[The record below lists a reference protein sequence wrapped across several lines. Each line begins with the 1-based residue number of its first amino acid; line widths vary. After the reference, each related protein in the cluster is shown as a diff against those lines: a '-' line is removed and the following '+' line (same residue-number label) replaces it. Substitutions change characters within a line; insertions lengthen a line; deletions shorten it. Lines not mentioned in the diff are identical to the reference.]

1 MKRKLF
7 VATSVLAFSLAA
19 AGSALAESFDE
30 ALAKAYMTNPRLQ
43 AQRAAVRTTDEEV
56 PQALSNWRPTVEFS
70 GSVGKVWAE
79 SNSFATRRQHRTERS
94 VDLTIEQP
102 LFRGWRTVRETE
114 QAENN
119 VLSSRAD
126 LSDTE
131 QTILL
136 AAATAYLDVLRD
148 IATLELNRNNEL
160 VLRRQLE
167 AAQDRF
173 SVGEITRTD
182 VSQSEARLA
191 QSTADRIQAEGNLE
205 QSRAAYRN
213 AVGDL
218 PGTLDPAPDVDGIPT
233 SEEEALAIGLAMNP
247 SVAAADFTERAAREN
262 IGLVRGELLPEL
274 SLVGQWGRD
283 IDTTSNNSRTE
294 ELEVRADLTVPLYQA
309 GDVYSRLR
317 EAKQLAGQRRQ
328 ELDEAKRNVAEDVK
342 RAWEELVTAR
352 ARIQAFNSQIESN
365 TIALDG
371 VRRENAVGART
382 ILDVLD
388 QEQELLDSQVNLV
401 RAQRDGKVAAL
412 QLRSAMGTLTA
423 VELGLPVEIYDP
435 MSNYK
440 RVRNKWFGG
449 DIDKD

>member
-7 VATSVLAFSLAA
+7 VATSILAFSLAS

-30 ALAKAYMTNPRLQ
+30 ALAKAYMTNPTLQ

-70 GSVGKVWAE
+70 GSVGRVWAE
-79 SNSFATRRQHRTERS
+79 SNSFNPRDQQRTERS
-94 VDLTIEQP
+94 VDFTIEQP

-126 LSDTE
+126 LTDTE

-148 IATLELNRNNEL
+148 QATLELNRNNEL

-218 PGTLDPAPDVDGIPT
+218 PGTLEPVPDVDGIPT
-233 SEEEALAIGLAMNP
+233 SEDEALAIGLAMNP

-262 IGLVRGELLPEL
+262 VGLVRGELLPEL

-283 IDTTSNNSRTE
+283 IDTSNNNSRTE

-401 RAQRDGKVAAL
+401 RAQRDEKVAAL

-440 RVRNKWFGG
+440 RVRNKWVGG
-449 DIDKD
+449 DID

>member
-1 MKRKLF
+1 MKQKL
-7 VATSVLAFSLAA
+7 LAA
-19 AGSALAESFDE
+19 ASAVVLSLTSAGSVLAESFDE
-30 ALAKAYMTNPRLQ
+30 ALAKAYMTNPTLQ
-43 AQRAAVRTTDEEV
+43 AQRAAVRGTDEDV
-56 PQALSNWRPTVEFS
+56 PQALSNWRPTVELN
-70 GSVGKVWAE
+70 GSVGRVRAT
-79 SNSFATRRQHRTERS
+79 SNSFNPNDQSRTERS
-94 VDLTIEQP
+94 VDFTIEQP
-102 LFRGWRTVRETE
+102 IFRGWRTVRETE

-126 LSDTE
+126 LTDTE
-131 QTILL
+131 QTVLL

-148 IATLELNRNNEL
+148 IATLDLNRNNEL
-160 VLRRQLE
+160 VLRRQLQ

-173 SVGEITRTD
+173 AVGEITRTD

-191 QSTADRIQAEGNLE
+191 QSAADRIQAEGNLE

-218 PGTLDPAPDVDGIPT
+218 PGTLDQAPEIGGVPATED
-233 SEEEALAIGLAMNP
+233 EALAIALGTNP
-247 SVAAADFTERAAREN
+247 SVASADFSERAAREN
-262 IGLVRGELLPEL
+262 IGLVRGELLPEV

-283 IDTTSNNSRTE
+283 IDTSSNNSKVT
-294 ELEVRADLTVPLYQA
+294 ELEVRADVSVPLYQA

-317 EAKQLAGQRRQ
+317 EAKQVAGQRRQ

-342 RAWEELVTAR
+342 RAWEDLVTAR

-401 RAQRDGKVAAL
+401 RAVRDEKAAAL
-412 QLRSAMGTLTA
+412 QLRAAIGTLTA
-423 VELGLPVEIYDP
+423 VDLALPVEIYDP
-435 MSNYK
+435 MANYR
-440 RVRNKWFGG
+440 RVRGKWFGG
-449 DIDKD
+449 DIKED